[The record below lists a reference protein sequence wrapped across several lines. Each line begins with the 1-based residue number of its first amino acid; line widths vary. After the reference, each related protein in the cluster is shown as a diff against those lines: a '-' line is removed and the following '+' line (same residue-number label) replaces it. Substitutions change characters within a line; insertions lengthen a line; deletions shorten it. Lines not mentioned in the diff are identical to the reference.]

1 MNGRLEKK
9 EKRSFF
15 FSLIRGWLTYLYLSL
30 RGHFFFPPLSPLLL
44 HGVVSWRS
52 FA

>member
-30 RGHFFFPPLSPLLL
+30 RGHFFFLLFPLSCFM
-44 HGVVSWRS
+44 VW
-52 FA
+52 